1 MAGRAFSAFYARS
14 FEQHPWITLGVANAT
29 LGALS
34 DVIAQ
39 NFEAFNKRRAL
50 DSASATISDNKGA
63 EKALVSRND
72 SAGYDPVRSA
82 RFFAFGAGM
91 APILAEWNKFIEHR
105 FPLKATSTASTGAAA
120 AAAVTSGART
130 AVKNAAVAAGKT
142 SLKAWAKRVAVDQIA
157 L

>member
-14 FEQHPWITLGVANAT
+14 FEQHPWITLGVANAS
-29 LGALS
+29 LGVLA

-39 NFEAFNKRRAL
+39 GFETVNKRR
-50 DSASATISDNKGA
+50 SQEISSTTISDKKKKGEELA
-63 EKALVSRND
+63 SRNEN
-72 SAGYDPVRSA
+72 AGYDPVRSA
-82 RFFAFGAGM
+82 RFFVFGAGM

-105 FPLKATSTASTGAAA
+105 FPLKSTSVASTGAAA
-120 AAAVTSGART
+120 AASSART
-130 AVKNAAVAAGKT
+130 AVKHAAVAAGKT